1 MDFGEATCPE
11 LPVESKLFVIIQLA
25 GETVRLPGIVR
36 HRKGNVLG
44 IFFPIED
51 DPNFEEERNV
61 FALILRT
68 LQRGIER
75 RTKR

>member
-1 MDFGEATCPE
+1 
-11 LPVESKLFVIIQLA
+11 
-25 GETVRLPGIVR
+25 
-36 HRKGNVLG
+36 VLG

-51 DPNFEEERNV
+51 DPNFEEERKV
-61 FALILRT
+61 FARILRT